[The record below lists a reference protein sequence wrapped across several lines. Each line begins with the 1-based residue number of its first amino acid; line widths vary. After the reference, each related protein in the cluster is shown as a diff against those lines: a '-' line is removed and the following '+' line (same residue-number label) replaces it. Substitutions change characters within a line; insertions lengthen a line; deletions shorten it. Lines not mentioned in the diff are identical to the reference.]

1 MWNPYFDT
9 KSYSWLVYF
18 IIKREFLRKFL
29 YLENV
34 FKKFLERYLGKFL
47 WGLWVG
53 RFVVYSIIKRE
64 FLWGLWVGQ
73 GFSCFL
79 WWETFCSYL
88 LGNRNSD
95 SVGLSKT
102 SRETRVGVSWQPE
115 VLSIFWI
122 YLCLLFSACKLRRR
136 TQWVQRPQCI
146 PSGAD
151 WGN

>member
-1 MWNPYFDT
+1 MKPLFWHQKLFSIGLFYNKKGIFEEIL
-9 KSYSWLVYF
+9 KF
-18 IIKREFLRKFL
+18 REC
-29 YLENV
+29 
-34 FKKFLERYLGKFL
+34 FKKILERYLGKFL
-47 WGLWVG
+47 WGC
-53 RFVVYSIIKRE
+53 K
-64 FLWGLWVGQ
+64 GQ
-73 GFSCFL
+73 GSNCFL

-102 SRETRVGVSWQPE
+102 SRETRVGVSCQPE

-122 YLCLLFSACKLRRR
+122 HLFLLFSACKLWRR

>member
-53 RFVVYSIIKRE
+53 
-64 FLWGLWVGQ
+64 Q
-73 GFSCFL
+73 GFSSFL

-102 SRETRVGVSWQPE
+102 SRETRVGVSCRPE

-122 YLCLLFSACKLRRR
+122 YLFLLFSACKLRRR